1 MARGTERLEAAAGPL
16 HLLRSAHRLPS
27 VPQGRGSASHPP
39 GPRPSRHPFLSR
51 ALSKLSEGKRSRLS
65 WPRVQPDLRGPGDV
79 ALPAS
84 PPALCP
90 PSPRRHAALPRVSE
104 SGKLLASPGTP
115 LPIPFVG
122 SVPPPAVGT
131 AGSVCPI
138 SPWTSSPPQGP
149 PRTHSRD
156 GNCWPAP
163 PRALAER
170 HRSLRVPRLPRGR
183 GRRGPGLGKGRWRA
197 KGTARRQPQRSGA
210 ESERPGARS
219 PEPAGRGAGRR
230 CRPSVLPSFRPAGS
244 AMWPQRGAFNRGTS
258 LPR

>member
-1 MARGTERLEAAAGPL
+1 M
-16 HLLRSAHRLPS
+16 
-27 VPQGRGSASHPP
+27 
-39 GPRPSRHPFLSR
+39 
-51 ALSKLSEGKRSRLS
+51 
-65 WPRVQPDLRGPGDV
+65 

-170 HRSLRVPRLPRGR
+170 HRVALGASTSPRKRKA
-183 GRRGPGLGKGRWRA
+183 GPGAGE
-197 KGTARRQPQRSGA
+197 GTARQQPQRSG
-210 ESERPGARS
+210 ERASRS
-219 PEPAGRGAGRR
+219 PEPAGQGAGRR

-244 AMWPQRGAFNRGTS
+244 AMGPQRGAFNRGTS

>member
-1 MARGTERLEAAAGPL
+1 MKGRGHARAGP
-16 HLLRSAHRLPS
+16 
-27 VPQGRGSASHPP
+27 GSNQTYV
-39 GPRPSRHPFLSR
+39 
-51 ALSKLSEGKRSRLS
+51 AL
-65 WPRVQPDLRGPGDV
+65 GDV

-115 LPIPFVG
+115 LPSPFVG

-170 HRSLRVPRLPRGR
+170 HRVAPGASTSPR
-183 GRRGPGLGKGRWRA
+183 RRKAGTGAGEGTMEGW
-197 KGTARRQPQRSGA
+197 GTARQQPQRSG
-210 ESERPGARS
+210 ERASRS
-219 PEPAGRGAGRR
+219 PEPGARRSGRR
-230 CRPSVLPSFRPAGS
+230 TPLPSCRPSVLPSGGLGHVAPA
-244 AMWPQRGAFNRGTS
+244 RR
-258 LPR
+258 L

>member
-170 HRSLRVPRLPRGR
+170 HRVAPGASTSPR
-183 GRRGPGLGKGRWRA
+183 RRKAGPGTGEGTMEGW
-197 KGTARRQPQRSGA
+197 GTARQQPQRSG
-210 ESERPGARS
+210 ERASRS
-219 PEPAGRGAGRR
+219 PEPGARRSGRR
-230 CRPSVLPSFRPAGS
+230 TPLPSCRPSVLPSGGLGHVAPA
-244 AMWPQRGAFNRGTS
+244 RR
-258 LPR
+258 L